1 MEKNLALK
9 ILDAIL
15 VSSRRKI
22 KPSTLKNF
30 FAGLNLDE
38 LINELNQRY
47 SDFGFFVYQNKDSIE
62 LVSRPELA
70 NYLINFFGYEENE
83 IFQDFLEV
91 LAIIA
96 YGGPIGLNEI
106 NQIRN
111 KKSFAII
118 KELLNEGLIKKEKK
132 NYQVSEKF
140 LQFLG
145 FKSLKELPDYQK
157 LRKELRRKS

>member
-1 MEKNLALK
+1 
-9 ILDAIL
+9 
-15 VSSRRKI
+15 
-22 KPSTLKNF
+22 
-30 FAGLNLDE
+30 
-38 LINELNQRY
+38 
-47 SDFGFFVYQNKDSIE
+47 

-111 KKSFAII
+111 KKSLAII

-157 LRKELRRKS
+157 LRKELKRK